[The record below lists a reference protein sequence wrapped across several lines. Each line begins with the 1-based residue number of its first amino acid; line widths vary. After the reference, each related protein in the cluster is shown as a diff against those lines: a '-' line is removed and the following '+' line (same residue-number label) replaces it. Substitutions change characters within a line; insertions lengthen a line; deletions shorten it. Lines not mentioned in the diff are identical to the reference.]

1 MFIYKLQRPHT
12 SPGLY
17 VVSVV
22 KPPLDTAK
30 FSSSHQLN
38 GLWRQGK
45 WFSSD
50 RGCISL
56 HCSSPFTI
64 HPANGNKGIYQR
76 KRHQQNNRNA
86 AGMMMDSNW
95 ILFRNPRHERR
106 RVEPCAT
113 RSWPSPKEKPE
124 KLSLRTD
131 GGVSGCINTPVFARK
146 PHFR

>member
-1 MFIYKLQRPHT
+1 MYEIAASTHITRPICRQCGET
-12 SPGLY
+12 
-17 VVSVV
+17 
-22 KPPLDTAK
+22 PPNTAK

-76 KRHQQNNRNA
+76 KRHQQNNRNT

-95 ILFRNPRHERR
+95 ILFRNPRQERR
-106 RVEPCAT
+106 QVEACAT
-113 RSWPSPKEKPE
+113 RSWLSPKEKAL
-124 KLSLRTD
+124 KTVIKDRWRSQRVYQYT
-131 GGVSGCINTPVFARK
+131 CICKEASF
-146 PHFR
+146 